1 MGRSIGEEP
10 VRGDGGSRLNPV
22 IRSLLLWGETVKF
35 SHTVFAMPFAM
46 IAAFLAARETPQG
59 RPSIAHF
66 ILVVMC
72 MISARTAAMTF
83 NRIVDAD
90 LDARNPRTAG
100 RPIPSGRLHRAAA
113 WWMLG
118 ISALTFGM
126 ACTGFYLLFG
136 NTWPVLLS
144 GPVLL
149 YLCGYSLTKRF
160 TRWSHLYLG
169 SAVALSPVAAWLAI
183 HPASLGWT
191 AFLLMGAVTCWIAGF
206 DIIYSCQDIEIDRRD
221 GLNSLPSR
229 AGPAAALWI
238 ARWLHVLTI
247 AGLIGVGVTAKL
259 GNMYY
264 AGVVVVAILLLV
276 ENLLVRPGHYERVNA
291 AFFTC
296 NGIVSLVL
304 ATAAII
310 DMFV

>member
-1 MGRSIGEEP
+1 MNR
-10 VRGDGGSRLNPV
+10 VV
-22 IRSLLLWGETVKF
+22 QSLLLWGETVKF
-35 SHTVFAMPFAM
+35 SHTVFAMPFAL
-46 IAAFLAARETPQG
+46 IAAFLAGRETPQG
-59 RPSIAHF
+59 RPSIGHF

-90 LDARNPRTAG
+90 IDARNPRTAG
-100 RPIPSGRLHRAAA
+100 RPIPSGRLSHAAA

-149 YLCGYSLTKRF
+149 YLCGYSLAKRF

-169 SAVALSPVAAWLAI
+169 SAVALSPVAAWLAV
-183 HPASLGWT
+183 HPPSLGWT

-221 GLNSLPSR
+221 GLHSLPSR
-229 AGPAAALWI
+229 AGPEVALWF
-238 ARWLHVLTI
+238 ARLFHVLTVS
-247 AGLIGVGVTAKL
+247 GLIGVGITAKL
-259 GNMYY
+259 GAMYY
-264 AGVVVVAILLLV
+264 AGVTVVSALLLV
-276 ENLLVRPGHYERVNA
+276 ENLLVRPGRYERVNA
-291 AFFTC
+291 AFFAC

-304 ATAAII
+304 AATVIL
-310 DMFV
+310 DVFVQADHPL